1 MPVAKIFFSS
11 ALTVFTLLGDSDEC
25 VDFGRVDDVYDSGF
39 GVSNTSTST
48 VVSFS
53 GRGRTFGS
61 ASFRTPS
68 VSNTNSLRS
77 SPEGGSSCTR
87 ALLISSA
94 GGFFLLRPLLASV
107 GAGVDVATPSW
118 STPLSTWIGSETE
131 GRSLS
136 STVAPFLGRPR
147 GFLGNG
153 FFGDS
158 DFVGDNT
165 LSPRSARFSSTTLS
179 SASRG
184 SSIAVLLGV
193 VFRSFEPDDI
203 ADLAGRPLK
212 LASASGSDSSE
223 TATFC
228 RFDFVFFF
236 ASDSGRFEKSV
247 GIKTSSAARADRD
260 RLGRGWYFSTAMSG
274 MSSPRSGS
282 GSSWTLAKDVLVV
295 GFVCFLL
302 LIGESVD
309 ENDNSSWPPSTS
321 IRSPDGVSSPGVD
334 AVQARL
340 TGEEA
345 GALEL
350 GAISSP
356 RIILGEPIS
365 DTARFRVLRRAA
377 VGEDGRSVFG
387 TVEGQ
392 LDCISCWVAPEDL
405 ETGGGMQVIPVLVV
419 TLSPSSLL
427 DPLLLNGD
435 VFIVLL
441 ACFLG
446 QTGSSSSLLDVKV
459 TSSWLL
465 LPPYVIFGFLD
476 TLSSRLVAARLLE
489 PDVESEE
496 GNDDREEVEGSR
508 RLM

>member
-1 MPVAKIFFSS
+1 MAKTFFSS
-11 ALTVFTLLGDSDEC
+11 ALTVFSLLGDSGEC
-25 VDFGRVDDVYDSGF
+25 VDFRRVDEVYDSGF

-61 ASFRTPS
+61 ASLKTPS
-68 VSNTNSLRS
+68 VADTNSLRS
-77 SPEGGSSCTR
+77 SPEGGSSCTK

-107 GAGVDVATPSW
+107 GAGVDVATVQSSW
-118 STPLSTWIGSETE
+118 STRLSTWIGSETE

-136 STVAPFLGRPR
+136 SMVTPFLGRPR
-147 GFLGNG
+147 GFLGSG
-153 FFGDS
+153 FIEDS

-165 LSPRSARFSSTTLS
+165 LTSRSAWFSSTTLS

-193 VFRSFEPDDI
+193 VFRSFESDDI
-203 ADLAGRPLK
+203 ADLACRPLK

-228 RFDFVFFF
+228 RFDFVFLF

-260 RLGRGWYFSTAMSG
+260 RLDRGWYFSTGMSG
-274 MSSPRSGS
+274 MSSPTSGS
-282 GSSWTLAKDVLVV
+282 VSSWTLAEDGFAV
-295 GFVCFLL
+295 GCVCLLL

-309 ENDNSSWPPSTS
+309 ENDNSSWPPSTF
-321 IRSPDGVSSPGVD
+321 IRSSDGVSSPGVD

-356 RIILGEPIS
+356 RIIFGESIS

-387 TVEGQ
+387 IVEGQ

-405 ETGGGMQVIPVLVV
+405 ETGGGMEVTPVLVV
-419 TLSPSSLL
+419 TRSPSRFL
-427 DPLLLNGD
+427 DPLVLNGD
-435 VFIVLL
+435 L
-441 ACFLG
+441 
-446 QTGSSSSLLDVKV
+446 SSSSLLDVKV

-465 LPPYVIFGFLD
+465 LRPYVIFGFLD

-489 PDVESEE
+489 PDAESEE